1 MEFLKRTDR
10 TPRKRPS
17 TEETPFQRNDPDF
30 IAQVD
35 NLRRMKAFL
44 IQSGAKLKDEDRAI
58 LATNAYLNSLKY
70 NRNAADPT
78 NEEWRNLDATRFAL
92 SAYLTGDLLT
102 RFQLRLAPK
111 FLFYLPVIFAAAI
124 VFFLCIMY
132 LPPTWSFGT
141 WLFNKPVPGD
151 PNEIPSAWFLV
162 GVIGWT
168 IGLGGLGAIV
178 SLYINA
184 MSIEIDRTV
193 DVSDPGFVLMRII
206 IGCLFGF
213 VLGLST
219 ILPHAGDRPWEWLQ
233 KSGDT
238 KDATVYLISPFVFG
252 FSTPLVISV
261 MNRMI
266 ETIQGFMG
274 MQPKRPVEAAGSPAA
289 PPAPPPPRS
298 GETNQPN
305 G

>member
-1 MEFLKRTDR
+1 MEFLKRTDK
-10 TPRKRPS
+10 TAPKRPS
-17 TEETPFQRNDPDF
+17 TDETPFQRNDPDF

-44 IQSGAKLKDEDRAI
+44 IQTGVRLTDRDRDI
-58 LATNAYLNSLKY
+58 LATNAYLNSLKFS
-70 NRNAADPT
+70 RNAADPT
-78 NEEWRNLDATRFAL
+78 NDDWRNLDAARFAL
-92 SAYLTGDLLT
+92 SPYLTGDLMT
-102 RFQLRLAPK
+102 RFQLRLAPN
-111 FLFYLPVIFAAAI
+111 FLFYLPVMFAVAI
-124 VFFLCIMY
+124 VFCLSIMY

-141 WLFNKPVPGD
+141 WLFHKLPPTNPD
-151 PNEIPSAWFLV
+151 EIPSAWFLV

-193 DVSDPGFVLMRII
+193 DVSDRGFVLMRII

-213 VLGLST
+213 VLGLPT
-219 ILPHAGDRPWEWLQ
+219 IFSHAGDKPWDWLQ
-233 KSGDT
+233 KLGDSQ
-238 KDATVYLISPFVFG
+238 DATLFLISPFVFG
-252 FSTPLVISV
+252 FSTPLVIAV

-274 MQPKRPVEAAGSPAA
+274 IQPKRATAG
-289 PPAPPPPRS
+289 PPSGQAEPQPPRS
-298 GETNQPN
+298 AGTNAPN

>member
-1 MEFLKRTDR
+1 MELFKRTDR
-10 TPRKRPS
+10 SPRKRPS
-17 TEETPFQRNDPDF
+17 TDETPFQRNDPDF

-35 NLRRMKAFL
+35 NLRRMKGFL
-44 IQSGAKLKDEDRAI
+44 IQSGVKLQDPDRDV
-58 LATNAYLNSLKY
+58 LAMNAYLNSLKY

-78 NEEWRNLDATRFAL
+78 NEDWRNVDATRFAL
-92 SAYLTGDLLT
+92 SGYLTGDRLT

-111 FLFYLPVIFAAAI
+111 FLFYLPALFAAAI
-124 VFFLCIMY
+124 VFCLCVMY

-184 MSIEIDRTV
+184 LSIEVDRTV

-213 VLGLST
+213 VLGLPT

-233 KSGDT
+233 KSADT
-238 KDATVYLISPFVFG
+238 KDATVYLITPFVYG
-252 FSTPLVISV
+252 FSTPLVIAV
-261 MNRMI
+261 MHRMI

-274 MQPKRPVEAAGSPAA
+274 KQAQRPAAGPPSA

-298 GETNQPN
+298 GETSGPT